1 MTETQI
7 AITAL
12 LTIGCYTYLY
22 WKDNPIYTIIEH
34 MYVGL
39 SVSYVFANT
48 FHAYIVP
55 AVRDDIMG
63 AGKWSLVLPLI
74 LGALIYARYSASLGW
89 LARYPMSF
97 WVGYG
102 AGYVLAYEVPVFVGQ
117 VAASFWQLNSLNN
130 VLVALAFLGAL
141 IYFVFTVRREIPGV
155 APAAAFGR
163 WAIIVAL
170 GISFG
175 STALYRFTIFVGRAQ
190 LILFDWLKLG
200 G

>member
-1 MTETQI
+1 MTDVQLTI
-7 AITAL
+7 VAF
-12 LTIGCYTYLY
+12 LTIGVYTYLY

-55 AVRDDIMG
+55 AVRDDIVRD
-63 AGKWSLVLPLI
+63 GKWHFIIPLL
-74 LGALIYARYSASLGW
+74 LGLMIYARYSPSIGW

-102 AGYVLAYEVPVFVGQ
+102 AGYVLSYEVPVFIGQ
-117 VAASFWQLNSLNN
+117 ITASFWQLNSVNN
-130 VLVALAFLGAL
+130 VLVALCFLGAL
-141 IYFVFTVRREIPGV
+141 TYFVFTVRREVPGV

-170 GISFG
+170 GVSFG

-190 LILFDWLKLG
+190 LLLFDWLKLG
-200 G
+200 